1 MKIQLRYFM
10 TLLLMMVVSV
20 GWSETKKEG
29 FEKKTTGSKFQS
41 TFEVPSNSSD
51 CGIGWEIYYGAVS
64 KQECISGNH
73 SAAMRIYYQKA
84 IYGYL
89 KTTTPIDNL
98 TNVSF
103 KAKASKTGGAI
114 IRINISYSNN
124 GSTWTLIKSD
134 MELSSSADIFSFDIP
149 DGGKYFQIAISP
161 NSKRPSSDSAQL
173 TIDDVVFT
181 YNSVTLAPSKA
192 YTTLTSAYGLD
203 FTNVTGLAAFIVKA
217 EDVKSN
223 SVKLTQVQ
231 KVPANTGLVLQKTD
245 TEASYSI
252 PVFDGTDADN
262 VLGNLMYGSATEEVS
277 VAAESGYIL
286 KNGKFHLS
294 EAGTLAKGKAYL
306 RIINTKAK
314 ELNITFGESTGINN
328 VNNNENESGKI
339 FNLAGQQMKGAVK
352 GVYIKNGKKYIK

>member
-1 MKIQLRYFM
+1 
-10 TLLLMMVVSV
+10 
-20 GWSETKKEG
+20 
-29 FEKKTTGSKFQS
+29 
-41 TFEVPSNSSD
+41 
-51 CGIGWEIYYGAVS
+51 
-64 KQECISGNH
+64 
-73 SAAMRIYYQKA
+73 
-84 IYGYL
+84 
-89 KTTTPIDNL
+89 
-98 TNVSF
+98 
-103 KAKASKTGGAI
+103 
-114 IRINISYSNN
+114 
-124 GSTWTLIKSD
+124 
-134 MELSSSADIFSFDIP
+134 MELNTSANIFSFDIP
-149 DGGKYFQIAISP
+149 VGGKYFQIAISP
-161 NSKRPSSDSAQL
+161 NSKRPSSSSAQL

-231 KVPANTGLVLQKTD
+231 KVPANTGLVLQKTG

-252 PVFDGTDADN
+252 PVFDGADTDN
-262 VLGNLMYGSATEEVS
+262 VIGNLMYGSATEEVS

-286 KNGKFHLS
+286 KDGKFHLS

-306 RIINTKAK
+306 RIINTEAK

-328 VNNNENESGKI
+328 VNVNENESGKI
-339 FNLAGQQMKGAVK
+339 FNLAGQQMKSAVK

>member
-20 GWSETKKEG
+20 GWSETKTEG
-29 FEKKTTGSKFQS
+29 FEKKSTGTDFQS
-41 TFEVPSNSSD
+41 TFTVPSTSSD

-64 KQECISGNH
+64 KQECISGKQ
-73 SAAMRIYYQKA
+73 SAAMRIYTAAK
-84 IYGYL
+84 YGYL

-103 KAKASKTGGAI
+103 KAKASRANSATIK
-114 IRINISYSNN
+114 INISYSND

-134 MELSSSADIFSFDIP
+134 MELSSSANIFSFDIP
-149 DGGKYFQIAISP
+149 VGGRYFQIAISP
-161 NSKRPSSDSAQL
+161 NSKRPSSKSAQL

-231 KVPANTGLVLQKTD
+231 KVPANTGLVLQKTG

-262 VLGNLMYGSATEEVS
+262 VIGNLMYGSATEEVS

-286 KNGKFHLS
+286 KDGKFHLS

-306 RIINTKAK
+306 RIVNTEAK

-328 VNNNENESGKI
+328 VNENDNESGKI
-339 FNLAGQQMKGAVK
+339 FNLAGQQMKSAVK